1 MAGLTQWRQDAKRF
15 RNAVQ
20 APVTLTG
27 RPDETPESQKVFV
40 PIETPWRLGVRN
52 LFSSQ
57 HSQSDHRCS
66 SRACF
71 A

>member
-1 MAGLTQWRQDAKRF
+1 MAGLTQWRQDAKSF

-40 PIETPWRLGVRN
+40 PSETPWRLGV
-52 LFSSQ
+52 
-57 HSQSDHRCS
+57 
-66 SRACF
+66 F